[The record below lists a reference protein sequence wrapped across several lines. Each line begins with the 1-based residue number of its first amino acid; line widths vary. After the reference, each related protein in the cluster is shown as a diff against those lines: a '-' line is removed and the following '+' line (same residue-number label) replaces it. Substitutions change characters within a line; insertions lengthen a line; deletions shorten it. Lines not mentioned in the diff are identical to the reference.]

1 MLLSKYIKFGIFF
14 AKIFVAVGITIVAG
28 MGVPQIQQAVVVSVD
43 GESQTFNP
51 TGIYSGKLISE
62 FDKNL
67 GKNNYKMESK
77 LADLNFLNDIYDI
90 NLFTRKEITFIKNG
104 EEKVLESFAISAN
117 AFLLEQIS
125 ELESVVKS
133 EPLVEKIAH
142 IIEDDIVLKT
152 GMVFEERIIIAD
164 IIEEIKENDDLTL
177 GTENI
182 LQEGQ
187 AKKTAEI
194 VQNNTDGAVV
204 LRTTVLDEGQPRII
218 EKGTKVNNPAGPAVP
233 SDSVWDQLAFCES
246 GGNWRI
252 NTGNGYYGGVQF
264 SAPTWNTASRAVGLN
279 IARADLAT
287 REQQIMAA
295 TWLQQN
301 SGWGQWPSCSRR
313 LGLL

>member
-14 AKIFVAVGITIVAG
+14 AKIFVAIGITIVAS
-28 MGVPQIQQAVVVSVD
+28 MGFPQIQQAVVVSVD

-67 GKNNYKMESK
+67 GKNNYKIESK

-104 EEKVLESFAISAN
+104 EEKLFESFAISAD

-125 ELESVVKS
+125 ELESVGQS
-133 EPLVEKIAH
+133 EYLVEKLSN
-142 IIEDDIVLKT
+142 IIEADIVLKT

-164 IIEEIKENDDLTL
+164 IIEEISENDDLTL

-187 AKKTAEI
+187 AKRTAEI
-194 VQNNTDGAVV
+194 VQNTTDGAVV
-204 LRTTVLDEGQPRII
+204 LRTTVLDEGQPQII

-233 SDSVWDQLAFCES
+233 SDSIWDQLAFCES
-246 GGNWRI
+246 GGNWSI